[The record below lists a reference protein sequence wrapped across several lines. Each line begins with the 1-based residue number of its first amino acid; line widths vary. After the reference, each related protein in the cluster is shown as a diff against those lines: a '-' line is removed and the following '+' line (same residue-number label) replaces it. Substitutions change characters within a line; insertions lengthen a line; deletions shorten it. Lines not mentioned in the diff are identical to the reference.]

1 MPRDPKSRDITLNS
15 LALITG
21 GLTAAAFV
29 GTGWV
34 TGLAADYTAQKAE
47 TKALATA
54 AAAAAV
60 TAAPAPQ
67 PAPTPRPTRTVIT
80 TRVVQAA
87 SGVGRAGT
95 FRGTSFGTTSRA
107 AAPAAAAPARA
118 AAPAPVR
125 VKAVAVAPAPSAA
138 S

>member
-21 GLTAAAFV
+21 GLTAAAFL

-47 TKALATA
+47 AKALTTA
-54 AAAAAV
+54 AAAAAAPV
-60 TAAPAPQ
+60 TADPAPQ
-67 PAPTPRPTRTVIT
+67 PVATPRPTRTVVT
-80 TRVVQAA
+80 TRVVQAKSPVYTQQFIPRSSGRVSTVRA
-87 SGVGRAGT
+87 STR
-95 FRGTSFGTTSRA
+95 F
-107 AAPAAAAPARA
+107 A
-118 AAPAPVR
+118 AAPAPQR
-125 VKAVAVAPAPSAA
+125 SAPRAVAPAPSAA

>member
-47 TKALATA
+47 AKALATA
-54 AAAAAV
+54 AAAAPV
-60 TAAPAPQ
+60 TVDPAPQ
-67 PAPTPRPTRTVIT
+67 PAATPRPTRTVVT
-80 TRVVQAA
+80 TRVVQAKSPVSAQQVITRSSGRMSTVSA
-87 SGVGRAGT
+87 STRI
-95 FRGTSFGTTSRA
+95 
-107 AAPAAAAPARA
+107 A
-118 AAPAPVR
+118 AAPAPQRSVPR
-125 VKAVAVAPAPSAA
+125 AVAPAPSAA

>member
-34 TGLAADYTAQKAE
+34 TGLAADYTAQKAQA
-47 TKALATA
+47 KALTTA
-54 AAAAAV
+54 AAAAPV
-60 TAAPAPQ
+60 TADPATQ
-67 PAPTPRPTRTVIT
+67 PAATPRPTRTVVT
-80 TRVVQAA
+80 TRVVQAKSPVA
-87 SGVGRAGT
+87 SQQVFTG
-95 FRGTSFGTTSRA
+95 SS
-107 AAPAAAAPARA
+107 ARVSTVRTNRRFV
-118 AAPAPVR
+118 AAPAPQR
-125 VKAVAVAPAPSAA
+125 SRTPAVAPAPSAA

>member
-1 MPRDPKSRDITLNS
+1 MPRDPKSRDIALNS

-34 TGLAADYTAQKAE
+34 TGLAADYTAQKAQA
-47 TKALATA
+47 KALTTA
-54 AAAAAV
+54 AAATPV
-60 TAAPAPQ
+60 TADPAPQ
-67 PAPTPRPTRTVIT
+67 PAATPRPTRTVVT

-87 SGVGRAGT
+87 SGVGQTGT
-95 FRGTSFGTTSRA
+95 PRGTSVGTTSRA

-125 VKAVAVAPAPSAA
+125 AKAVAVAPAPSAA